1 MRQSLV
7 MGNWKMNGR
16 RDQVR
21 ALFAALEEE
30 LAQLSAVEVAVCPP
44 YPFLA
49 LVDDGRRKASGIGL
63 GAQNLSLYSD
73 GAYTGEV
80 SGEMLRDMGCEF
92 AIIGHSERRA
102 LFSETNEVVAK
113 KFIRARA
120 AGLVPVLCVGES
132 AADRDANRTE
142 EVVRAQLAAVFQDG
156 GREAFRQAVVAYE
169 PVWAIGTGRAA
180 SPAEAQKVHAFIRQ
194 TIAKHDPE
202 AAATLRILY
211 GGSVKA
217 QNARELFAQDDID
230 GGLIGGAALNA
241 IEFAGICR
249 AACGAS

>member
-7 MGNWKMNGR
+7 VGNWKMNGR
-16 RDQVR
+16 RDQVQ
-21 ALFAALEEE
+21 ALFAALEKE
-30 LAQLSAVEVAVCPP
+30 LAQLSAVAVAVCPP

-49 LVDDGRRKASGIGL
+49 LIHDRRRDASGIGL
-63 GAQNLSLYSD
+63 GAQNVSMYSD

-102 LFSETNEVVAK
+102 LFSETDEVVAK
-113 KFIRARA
+113 KFVRARE

-132 AADRDANRTE
+132 AADRDASRTE
-142 EVVRAQLAAVFQDG
+142 EVVGAQLAAVFRGG

-169 PVWAIGTGRAA
+169 PVWAIGSGRAA
-180 SPAEAQKVHAFIRQ
+180 SPAEAQKVHAFIRKTVAGQ
-194 TIAKHDPE
+194 DPE
-202 AAATLRILY
+202 AAAALRILY

-217 QNARELFAQDDID
+217 QNARELFAQNDID

-241 IEFAGICR
+241 VEFAGICR
-249 AACGAS
+249 AACGAN

>member
-1 MRQSLV
+1 MRRSLV

-16 RDQVR
+16 RDQVQ
-21 ALFAALEEE
+21 ALFTALEDQ
-30 LAQLSAVEVAVCPP
+30 LASLSAVEVAVCPP

-49 LVDDGRRKASGIGL
+49 LVHDRQRETSGIGL
-63 GAQNLSLYSD
+63 GAQNVSMYSD

-92 AIIGHSERRA
+92 AIIGHSERRL

-113 KFIRARA
+113 KFIRARD

-132 AADRDANRTE
+132 ATDRDASRTE
-142 EVVRAQLAAVFQDG
+142 EVIGAQVLAVFQDG

-180 SPAEAQKVHAFIRQ
+180 SPAEAQKVHAFIRK
-194 TIAKHDPE
+194 TVAARDPE

-249 AACGAS
+249 AACGAN